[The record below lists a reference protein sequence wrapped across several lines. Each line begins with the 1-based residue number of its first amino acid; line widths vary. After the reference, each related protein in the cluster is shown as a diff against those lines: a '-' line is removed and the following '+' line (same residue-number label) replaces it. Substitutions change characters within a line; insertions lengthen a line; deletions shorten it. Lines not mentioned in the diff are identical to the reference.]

1 MRGILLAG
9 GLNTRMR
16 PASLAAPKSLM
27 PVWDSPLLY
36 HSLCALM
43 HAGARDI
50 LTIAAPEW
58 LAAHRKLVGDGAQWG
73 LRIRFAAQKH
83 PRGIA
88 DAFRVG
94 RDFVSGESSALALC
108 DNIFI
113 GAEFERAVKQSAAR
127 LRQGEAGEV
136 GAVGAVIFLKRVA
149 DPRRFGVAVLDSSG
163 RVSDL
168 TEKPRRP
175 LSSWAATGFYLCDG
189 AACEMAARQKPS
201 ARGELEITDLLRGY
215 MTRGDLRAAK
225 LGAGVSWFDA
235 GTPGDML
242 RASACV
248 SAWRGA
254 PPGSPELTALRN
266 GWISRRAFRRELER
280 LGDCDYARR
289 VLKAGEKI

>member
-43 HAGARDI
+43 RAGARDI

-58 LAAHRKLVGDGAQWG
+58 LAAHRKLTGDGAQWG
-73 LRIRFAAQKH
+73 LRISFAAQKH

-88 DAFRVG
+88 DAFRIG
-94 RDFVSGESSALALC
+94 RDFVSGGSSALALC

-113 GAEFERAVKQSAAR
+113 GAEFERAVRRSAAG
-127 LRQGEAGEV
+127 LRK
-136 GAVGAVIFLKRVA
+136 GAVIFLKRVA
-149 DPRRFGVAVLDSSG
+149 DPRRFGVAVLDSAG

-168 TEKPRRP
+168 AEKPRRP

-189 AACEMAARQKPS
+189 SACEMAARQQPS

-215 MTRGDLRAAK
+215 MVRGDLRAAR
-225 LGAGVSWFDA
+225 LGARVAWFDA
-235 GTPGDML
+235 GTPGDLL

-248 SAWRGA
+248 SSRRGA

-266 GWISRRAFRRELER
+266 GWISRRAFRGELGR

>member
-58 LAAHRKLVGDGAQWG
+58 LAAHRKLTGDGAQWG
-73 LRIRFAAQKH
+73 ARIQFAAQKH

-88 DAFRVG
+88 DAFRIG
-94 RDFVSGESSALALC
+94 RDFVSGGSSALALC

-113 GAEFERAVKQSAAR
+113 GAEFERAVRQSAAG
-127 LRQGEAGEV
+127 LRK
-136 GAVGAVIFLKRVA
+136 GAVIFLKRVA
-149 DPRRFGVAVLDSSG
+149 DPRRFGVAVLDSAG

-189 AACEMAARQKPS
+189 SACEMAARQQPS
-201 ARGELEITDLLRGY
+201 ARGGV
-215 MTRGDLRAAK
+215 GDNGLA
-225 LGAGVSWFDA
+225 AGVHGSGGFA
-235 GTPGDML
+235 GGEVGGEG
-242 RASACV
+242 CV
-248 SAWRGA
+248 
-254 PPGSPELTALRN
+254 
-266 GWISRRAFRRELER
+266 
-280 LGDCDYARR
+280 
-289 VLKAGEKI
+289 V